1 MASRLFASLFGSG
14 SLQGPRPQQLVDR
27 NEQENELSAA
37 EEALSSL
44 VTELRK
50 SGADLPT
57 VAYSQFAQ
65 ITDLLC
71 ALVQHAGKIGATIE
85 QRVLLAALSTD
96 YLPTSLRTYLT
107 LPAVNRA
114 SDSPETRLLLEQL
127 AVLHSTAS
135 TLEGEIHNGSSTEL
149 AIHGRF
155 LQDKFDLGSLLLED
169 D

>member
-1 MASRLFASLFGSG
+1 MP
-14 SLQGPRPQQLVDR
+14 PRRRSARWPSSCGKAVQTYQLW
-27 NEQENELSAA
+27 L
-37 EEALSSL
+37 
-44 VTELRK
+44 T
-50 SGADLPT
+50 
-57 VAYSQFAQ
+57 Q

-71 ALVQHAGKIGATIE
+71 ALVEHAGKIGSTIE
-85 QRVLLAALSTD
+85 QRVLLAAMSTD

-107 LPAVNRA
+107 LPAVNRTL
-114 SDSPETRLLLEQL
+114 DSPETRLLLEQL

-135 TLEGEIHNGSSTEL
+135 TLEDEIHSGSSTEL

>member
-1 MASRLFASLFGSG
+1 MASRLFGLLFGSG
-14 SLQGPRPQQLVDR
+14 SPQDPRPEQLVNSD
-27 NEQENELSAA
+27 ETEDELSAA

-44 VTELRK
+44 AIQLRK

-65 ITDLLC
+65 ITDLLR
-71 ALVQHAGKIGATIE
+71 ALVEHAGKIRSTIE
-85 QRVLLAALSTD
+85 QRVLLAAMSTD

-114 SDSPETRLLLEQL
+114 LDSPETRLLLEQL

-135 TLEGEIHNGSSTEL
+135 TLEGEIHSGSSTEL

>member
-1 MASRLFASLFGSG
+1 MVIS
-14 SLQGPRPQQLVDR
+14 D
-27 NEQENELSAA
+27 EKEDELRAA
-37 EEALSSL
+37 GEALSSL
-44 VTELRK
+44 AAQLRN
-50 SGADLPT
+50 SGADVPT

-65 ITDLLC
+65 ITDLLR
-71 ALVQHAGKIGATIE
+71 ALVEHAGNIGSTID
-85 QRVLLAALSTD
+85 QRVLLAAMSAD
-96 YLPTSLRTYLT
+96 YLPTSLRTYLA

>member
-1 MASRLFASLFGSG
+1 MANRLFGSLFGSG
-14 SLQGPRPQQLVDR
+14 SPQDPRPEQLVIS
-27 NEQENELSAA
+27 NEKEDELRAA
-37 EEALSSL
+37 GEALSSL
-44 VTELRK
+44 AAQLRK
-50 SGADLPT
+50 SGADVPT

-65 ITDLLC
+65 ITDLLR
-71 ALVQHAGKIGATIE
+71 ALVEHARNTGSTIE
-85 QRVLLAALSTD
+85 QRVLLAAMSAD
-96 YLPTSLRTYLT
+96 YLPTSLRTYLA

-135 TLEGEIHNGSSTEL
+135 TLEGEIHSGSSTEL